1 MIALGIDTSCDDT
14 SVAVLEDS
22 NIRANLI
29 SSHLVHSEYGGVV
42 PEFASRAHAMLLYP
56 MTRLALESAKVSLG
70 DLNLIAVTS
79 GPGLLG
85 SLLCGLAYAK
95 GLSLA
100 SGIHLRT
107 VDHLEGHIYSVLL
120 SYPDL
125 EPPFIVLLVSGGHTE
140 LIHVRDSFDYE
151 QIGATLDDACGEAID
166 KVGKLMGL
174 GYPAGPAVER
184 IALESKNPVKLPVP
198 NPCGMDFSYS
208 GLKTAARNYLEA
220 HPETSHADLSLGL
233 MDAAFDHLVA
243 RVERAVEALAVPN
256 IGLAGGVAINKR
268 LRSKLEESGKR
279 NGFKVFAPLA
289 SLCTDNAAM
298 IAAAGIARY
307 ITYGPSNLDIPAYD
321 RSSIWEGGKV

>member
-1 MIALGIDTSCDDT
+1 MITLGIDTSCDDT
-14 SVAVLEDS
+14 SIAVLEDS

-29 SSHLVHSEYGGVV
+29 SSHLVHTEYGGVV

-56 MTRLALESAKVSLG
+56 MIRLALDAARVSLE
-70 DLNLIAVTS
+70 DLSLIAVTS

-85 SLLCGLAYAK
+85 SLLCGLAFAK

-100 SGIHLRT
+100 TGIPLRT

-140 LIHVRDSFDYE
+140 LIRVRSSFDYE
-151 QIGATLDDACGEAID
+151 QIGATLDDACGEALD

-184 IALESKNPVKLPVP
+184 LAVESKNPVKLPVP
-198 NPCGMDFSYS
+198 NPGGMDFSYS

-243 RVERAVEALAVPN
+243 RVEKAVDNLGVYK
-256 IGLAGGVAINKR
+256 IGLAGGVAINKS
-268 LRSKLEESGKR
+268 LRKKLEDSGKR
-279 NGFKVFAPLA
+279 KGFTLYAPSA

-298 IAAAGIARY
+298 IAAAGMARY
-307 ITYGPSNLDIPAYD
+307 RVFGPSPMNEAAYD
-321 RSSIWEGGKV
+321 RASLGEITSA